1 MVHLCTHMHYVHVG
15 SRRQSQCTQC
25 TPLLFNGFGFK
36 TKRNFQVCLSGT
48 LRSCPLRKVAFGTH
62 YQRPSLPMVLQL
74 RKLTPASAGQV
85 LYDFDFDWRHM
96 VRGLTIDKRRGNVL
110 KLDRHKYVKLAY
122 HGFQKLSREQR
133 LATYANAL
141 VRSSHTCFVESERI
155 ESLSFTCKI
164 VSTC

>member
-1 MVHLCTHMHYVHVG
+1 MRTVHSTAVHWVHIQTIMELPG
-15 SRRQSQCTQC
+15 V
-25 TPLLFNGFGFK
+25 F
-36 TKRNFQVCLSGT
+36 
-48 LRSCPLRKVAFGTH
+48 LRSSISRKVAFGSH
-62 YQRPSLPMVLQL
+62 QQRQPLPAAVWQL
-74 RKLTPASAGQV
+74 RSRLPASAGQV

-141 VRSSHTCFVESERI
+141 VRSSHT
-155 ESLSFTCKI
+155 
-164 VSTC
+164 

>member
-1 MVHLCTHMHYVHVG
+1 MHTQGFIRLCICLLHGADPGRALGVFSAYVDDV
-15 SRRQSQCTQC
+15 SA
-25 TPLLFNGFGFK
+25 N
-36 TKRNFQVCLSGT
+36 
-48 LRSCPLRKVAFGTH
+48 
-62 YQRPSLPMVLQL
+62 
-74 RKLTPASAGQV
+74 ASARRNSISRPQFRRRGSGNRRRGSAAQV

-141 VRSSHTCFVESERI
+141 VRSLQFCP
-155 ESLSFTCKI
+155 LLQL
-164 VSTC
+164 